1 MHSPAAGK
9 RARSRGLALAVLAAL
24 ALTLGACGDASP
36 SGGSPSGSAGPATA
50 KLTLAGDSGVSG
62 TAKVIAVRCFEP
74 SFDGEAI
81 AVAAQAPGGQLF
93 LAVSLRP
100 GTISV
105 RLSAGQG
112 ASFVERDFK
121 GTGVTGF
128 DAAHGA
134 GISSQLSDSTPAGAR
149 STGVGALTSIS
160 GSVDC
165 AGQQPGNSALTV
177 TGDSAAGHIGGPLTS
192 ARVECD
198 TSAQGNRAFVQ
209 GLTQAGST
217 PVELIITIGSDA
229 LSAFQIVKDSSATS
243 SYTGKAAGI
252 GTPTTSGGRA
262 SGDVVEAVS
271 GSASAHKLH
280 ISGDVT
286 CGSTVAL

>member
-1 MHSPAAGK
+1 MESAADVHSPAAGK
-9 RARSRGLALAVLAAL
+9 RARSRGLALAVLAGL
-24 ALTLGACGDASP
+24 ALGACGDASP
-36 SGGSPSGSAGPATA
+36 GGGSPSGSAGPATA

-121 GTGVTGF
+121 GSGVTGF

-149 STGVGALTSIS
+149 SAGVGALTSIS

-165 AGQQPGNSALTV
+165 AGQQPGTSALTV
-177 TGDSAAGHIGGPLTS
+177 TNNGIRGNSSTLTPPGNIARNPLISPDT
-192 ARVECD
+192 ARM
-198 TSAQGNRAFVQ
+198 F
-209 GLTQAGST
+209 
-217 PVELIITIGSDA
+217 
-229 LSAFQIVKDSSATS
+229 SSS
-243 SYTGKAAGI
+243 LKLKSLV
-252 GTPTTSGGRA
+252 GRA
-262 SGDVVEAVS
+262 YAKSIAVRS
-271 GSASAHKLH
+271 F
-280 ISGDVT
+280 
-286 CGSTVAL
+286 STW